1 MSTRKFDVV
10 VVGEI
15 NADLILRGNVI
26 PEFGQIEQVVDCA
39 DLTLGSSAIIFAC
52 GAAKLGLR
60 TAFVGKVGD
69 DLFGKFMLESIEAC
83 GIDISGI
90 IIDDKVGTGLSV
102 ILASEGDRAILTY
115 PGSIPEL
122 QYKEIDLSLITQCR
136 HIHLSGYFLLDKLRP
151 DVSELFSMAK
161 ENGLSVSLD
170 TNYDPAESWN
180 GSLKECLPYVDV
192 FLPNETEAMRISG
205 ETDVEK
211 SLQKLSE
218 EITTVVIKRGEHGAI
233 ATRDQGAILKQTT
246 VPVEV
251 VDTVG
256 AGDSFDAGFIY
267 GCLQDWALDKTLK
280 LAVACGSISTLQT
293 GGTSG
298 QATLEEAQAFISG
311 YFVDNHES
319 S

>member
-26 PEFGQIEQVVDCA
+26 PEFGQIEQVVDYA

-136 HIHLSGYFLLDKLRP
+136 HIHLSGYFLLEKLRP

-233 ATRDQGAILKQTT
+233 ATRDQDAILKQTT

>member
-26 PEFGQIEQVVDCA
+26 PEFGQIEQVVDYA

-90 IIDDKVGTGLSV
+90 IIDGGVGTGLSV

-136 HIHLSGYFLLDKLRP
+136 HIHLSGYFLLEKLRP

-233 ATRDQGAILKQTT
+233 ATRDQDAILKQTT